1 MTTTRYLHAV
11 LTIIALELGWIAM
24 THTPAVSAQAQP
36 QATRV
41 VITGIDLNGAPY
53 LPVGVVGAV
62 SNLPQQ
68 VRQTLDPAGIRI
80 QSGRPLQ
87 VDSQQP
93 LSVELVGPVKIEAD
107 RPLKVENIGAAAAPR
122 PGL

>member
-11 LTIIALELGWIAM
+11 LTVIALELGWIAM

-62 SNLPQQ
+62 ANLPQQ
-68 VRQTLDPAGIRI
+68 VRQALDPAGIRI
-80 QSGRPLQ
+80 QAGRPLL
-87 VDSQQP
+87 VDSEQP
-93 LSVELVGPVKIEAD
+93 LSVQVTSPVKVETD
-107 RPLKVENIGAAAAPR
+107 KPLRVENIGATPSQR